1 MKHLLVASL
10 VVTSGLLA
18 GCDVEETTVDYT
30 TSTETGSA
38 CNLDVY
44 SEGLTVS
51 ERFKVIG
58 EISVRDTGFTINC
71 SQDLVMSRI
80 RTAACSADADAIQ
93 MYNVQPPSLMGST
106 CFQANARFLKY

>member
-1 MKHLLVASL
+1 MRQIFMASL
-10 VVTSGLLA
+10 VATAGLMA
-18 GCDVEETTVDYT
+18 GCDVEETTIDYT
-30 TSTETGSA
+30 TSMETGSA

-58 EISVRDTGFTINC
+58 EISLRDTGFTINC

-80 RTAACSADADAIQ
+80 RTAACSAGADAIQ
-93 MYNVQPPSLMGST
+93 MYNVQPPSLLGST